1 MSPFLRQCLSRDVIN
16 RLLKP
21 IPTSAFNNLFAK
33 TDKAKKVELS
43 DREIEGAIDPLF
55 DYFDTNL
62 RTLNIYLHPT
72 VFTKVMTKVWKEIE
86 SIIEELLVP
95 PLSDRPSEMKPL
107 NDTEVD
113 FVIKWLKVGT
123 MILILYYLL
132 IFFFFRFC
140 FINQLLY
147 TI

>member
-1 MSPFLRQCLSRDVIN
+1 MSPFLRQCLSREVIS

-21 IPTSAFNNLFAK
+21 NNSNGFIIFKPA
-33 TDKAKKVELS
+33 DKGKKVELS
-43 DREIEGAIDPLF
+43 DLEIEGAIDPLF

-62 RTLNIYLHPT
+62 MTLNSFLHPA

-113 FVIKWLKVGT
+113 IVIKWLKVRDD
-123 MILILYYLL
+123 YFLL
-132 IFFFFRFC
+132 FA
-140 FINQLLY
+140 
-147 TI
+147 

>member
-16 RLLKP
+16 KLLKP
-21 IPTSAFNNLFAK
+21 TSNGFTIFK
-33 TDKAKKVELS
+33 TVDKKVELS
-43 DREIEGAIDPLF
+43 DLEIEGAIDPLF

-62 RTLNIYLHPT
+62 MTLNSFLHPA

-113 FVIKWLKVGT
+113 VVIKWLKV
-123 MILILYYLL
+123 INEY
-132 IFFFFRFC
+132 FFFFFC
-140 FINQLLY
+140 LDDSLINY
-147 TI
+147 HCYIVPS

>member
-1 MSPFLRQCLSRDVIN
+1 MSPFLRQCLSREVIN

-21 IPTSAFNNLFAK
+21 NSNGFTIFKPS
-33 TDKAKKVELS
+33 DKGKKVELS
-43 DREIEGAIDPLF
+43 DLEIEGAIDPLF

-62 RTLNIYLHPT
+62 MTLNSFLHPA

-113 FVIKWLKVGT
+113 TVIKWLKVRDDYFF
-123 MILILYYLL
+123 IICLDASLISYYCY
-132 IFFFFRFC
+132 IVPS
-140 FINQLLY
+140 
-147 TI
+147 

>member
-1 MSPFLRQCLSRDVIN
+1 MSPFLSQCLSRDVIN

-21 IPTSAFNNLFAK
+21 TSNGFTIFK
-33 TDKAKKVELS
+33 PSDKGKKVELS
-43 DREIEGAIDPLF
+43 DLETEGAIDPLF

-62 RTLNIYLHPT
+62 MTLNSYLHPI

-113 FVIKWLKVGT
+113 IVIKWLKVRYDYY
-123 MILILYYLL
+123 YYL
-132 IFFFFRFC
+132 FR
-140 FINQLLY
+140 LLY
-147 TI
+147 

>member
-1 MSPFLRQCLSRDVIN
+1 MSPFLRQCLSRDVII

-21 IPTSAFNNLFAK
+21 SNTYIGHIFK
-33 TDKAKKVELS
+33 TDKSKKVELS
-43 DREIEGAIDPLF
+43 DLEVEKAIHPLF

-62 RTLNIYLHPT
+62 MTLNSYLHPV
-72 VFTKVMTKVWKEIE
+72 VFTKVMNKVWKEIE

-113 FVIKWLKVGT
+113 IVIKWLKVRYDYY
-123 MILILYYLL
+123 YYL
-132 IFFFFRFC
+132 FR
-140 FINQLLY
+140 LLY
-147 TI
+147 

>member
-1 MSPFLRQCLSRDVIN
+1 MSPFLTQCLSRDVII

-21 IPTSAFNNLFAK
+21 SNTYIGHIFK
-33 TDKAKKVELS
+33 TDKSKKVELS
-43 DREIEGAIDPLF
+43 DLEVEKAIHPLF

-62 RTLNIYLHPT
+62 MTLNSYLHPV
-72 VFTKVMTKVWKEIE
+72 VFTKVMNKVWKEIE

-113 FVIKWLKVGT
+113 VVIKWLKVK
-123 MILILYYLL
+123 
-132 IFFFFRFC
+132 
-140 FINQLLY
+140 
-147 TI
+147 

>member
-21 IPTSAFNNLFAK
+21 INNSSFNIIFKSDK
-33 TDKAKKVELS
+33 TKKTEFSDVDVET
-43 DREIEGAIDPLF
+43 AIYPLF

-62 RTLNIYLHPT
+62 MTLNSFLHPI

-86 SIIEELLVP
+86 SIIEDLLVP

-113 FVIKWLKVGT
+113 VVIKWLKV
-123 MILILYYLL
+123 
-132 IFFFFRFC
+132 
-140 FINQLLY
+140 
-147 TI
+147 

>member
-21 IPTSAFNNLFAK
+21 IPTSAFNTIFAK
-33 TDKAKKVELS
+33 TDKTKKVELS
-43 DREIEGAIDPLF
+43 DREIEEAIDPLF

-113 FVIKWLKVGT
+113 FVIKWLKVAYFIY
-123 MILILYYLL
+123 ILFIY
-132 IFFFFRFC
+132 FFFGF
-140 FINQLLY
+140 Y
-147 TI
+147 